1 MSFDNLE
8 NTGTR
13 KANLAVLMFFTF
25 LALMVTYFLPFIGFI
40 SLAMLPVP
48 CILLLLSGR
57 KRDWLIC
64 AVAGV
69 ILLFLFNYVLAA
81 MILVA
86 IIAISF
92 DYKYFFN
99 KGRKT
104 LLIVFT
110 IFLIFTGA
118 AILYVLIESL
128 VVGNNLISEVSKV
141 YNGYINNLPDD
152 PIVKTYQGLFSAEA
166 GQFGAVLKQTQSFLR
181 FFPKLLPGIFCVFFG
196 ASSLINYITSTIIL
210 GRYDIKMNELPKF
223 KEWDISWY
231 WCWGIILAII
241 LVIIP
246 QMNSRYDILID
257 VTGYNLI
264 IVFGSLYLVLGA
276 STLWGIFE
284 RFKLTTFWR
293 YFILFIIILTPGFI
307 LVLPVIGLVDIWANL
322 RKLNRG

>member
-8 NTGTR
+8 NTGAG
-13 KANLAVLMFFTF
+13 KANLAVLIFFTF
-25 LALMVTYFLPFIGFI
+25 LALTVTYFLPFIGFV
-40 SLAMLPVP
+40 SLAILPIP

-57 KRDWLIC
+57 KRDSIIC
-64 AVAGV
+64 AVAGA

-81 MILVA
+81 VIILA

-99 KGRKT
+99 KGRKI
-104 LLIVFT
+104 LLIVFS
-110 IFLIFTGA
+110 IFLIFIGA
-118 AILYVLIESL
+118 AILYILIESL
-128 VVGNNLISEVSKV
+128 AVGNNLISEASKV
-141 YNGYINNLPDD
+141 YNTYINNLPND
-152 PIVKTYQGLFSAEA
+152 PIIKTYQGLFSAEA
-166 GQFGAVLKQTQSFLR
+166 GQFSTVLKQTQSFLR

-196 ASSLINYITSTIIL
+196 AASLINYIASTSIL
-210 GRYDIKMNELPKF
+210 GRYDIKLNVLPKF

-246 QMNSRYDILID
+246 QMNSRYDVLID

-284 RFKLTTFWR
+284 RLNLTAFWR
-293 YFILFIIILTPGFI
+293 YFILFVIILTPGFI
-307 LVLPVIGLVDIWANL
+307 LFLPVIGLVDIWANL
-322 RKLNRG
+322 RKLSRG